1 MGKSVNDLKEV
12 KSNVNLNQLANN
24 IANKY
29 KSPVKM

>member
-1 MGKSVNDLKEV
+1 MGKSVNELKEE
-12 KSNVNLNQLANN
+12 KSNLSFNQLANN